1 MERHAIWTQWSRP
14 GLEHLHLACRGDEVV
29 ADGIILG
36 VENGMA
42 FRLRYEVRCDSH
54 WIVRRVRV
62 SSLSGAQDI
71 SLAADGEGHWSDAS
85 GKAIHMLDG
94 CLDVDISATPFTNTL
109 PIRRLALKPGES
121 SDLKVAYIAI
131 PEMQVTLERQ
141 RYTCLAVS
149 SVGGEYRFESL
160 DSSFTAD
167 LPVDAD
173 GLVEDYPT
181 LFRRV
186 WSD

>member
-1 MERHAIWTQWSRP
+1 MWSQWGEP
-14 GLEHLHLACRGDEVV
+14 GLQHLHLAYRGDEVV

-54 WIVRRVRV
+54 WKVRKV
-62 SSLSGAQDI
+62 SVSALNDARDI

-109 PIRRLALKPGES
+109 PIRRLALKQGES
-121 SDLKVAYIAI
+121 SDVKVAYIAI
-131 PEMQVTLERQ
+131 PEMQVTLEGQ
-141 RYTCLAVS
+141 RYTCLAVG
-149 SVGGEYRFESL
+149 SVGGEYKFESL
-160 DSSFTAD
+160 DSDFTAD

-186 WSD
+186 WSG